1 MFDLE
6 KAIREWKKD
15 FHKYPVFED
24 GIIADIELHL
34 RDEFESQKKAGL
46 DSEEAFRAAVTQ
58 VGTPETLSSEY
69 NKNRQVKLNRRS
81 PLRVSRFMPALIWNY
96 IKTALRKI
104 RRHKAYSFSNIIGL
118 AIGMACCI
126 LIFFYVSNELSYD
139 RYHNDSD
146 RIYRVAQKIT
156 RGSVERDFA
165 RVAAPLI
172 PAIRENFPEVEHAVR
187 FQTFAWMQNLIK
199 HNDKK
204 FYEDR
209 VMIAENDIFNVLS
222 IPFIEGN
229 PETALT
235 RPKTVVISEHMAQ
248 KYFDVEDPL
257 GKTLEMYGD
266 NFEVTGIV
274 ANPPENTHIPYGFI
288 VSILGWEK
296 VWNFDNWG
304 WTGFYA
310 YVKLK
315 SHVNPRAFEDKIRH
329 IADKYISE
337 ELEESGVTVSF
348 YLQPIQSI
356 HLHSNLTTEIE
367 APGNP
372 VYIYIF
378 SVIGFLIL
386 FVSCVNFINLSTAR
400 SATRAKEVG
409 IRKVV
414 GAHRSQLAF
423 QFLGETILMC
433 GAALCIALV
442 FVTQILPFF
451 NNLSGKHF
459 ELEVLLKPVNIAV
472 YLGLAAIV
480 GIASGTYPAFL
491 LSLFKP
497 VRTLKGSFD
506 PETKNVSL
514 RKILVVSQF
523 SITIFLIIATFIV
536 FRQVSFMKNQY
547 LGFEKEQKLIIP
559 ATFHNNQ
566 ESIKAEFLRH
576 PSIKGAA
583 AIWSAPGRQTNLLE
597 ARLTG
602 EVKENAQSMDFLYV
616 DQDFIPE
623 YKIKMAAGRNFQK
636 EITTDTYDSFI
647 INETASQAFGF
658 KSAEEALGKQIY
670 EGGSGNVAPII
681 GVTTDFH
688 FKGLQTRVE
697 PLVMQLRPDMFR
709 YLSLTLNTDNF
720 KDTLSFIEKRW
731 DELQLGDVFSYFF
744 LDEDFNRQ
752 YSSEEKIGQMFGAFT
767 LIAIFISCLG
777 LAGLVSFS
785 AEQRTKE
792 IGIRKVLGASVPNIL
807 VLLSKEFM
815 ILVLLSNL
823 IAWPIAYFSMQK
835 WLQNFAYQTHLGL
848 GIFFSSGMLA
858 LGISLITVSYQSIKT
873 ATANPADSLQYE

>member
-6 KAIREWKKD
+6 KAIREWKK
-15 FHKYPVFED
+15 
-24 GIIADIELHL
+24 GA
-34 RDEFESQKKAGL
+34 
-46 DSEEAFRAAVTQ
+46 
-58 VGTPETLSSEY
+58 
-69 NKNRQVKLNRRS
+69 
-81 PLRVSRFMPALIWNY
+81 RFMPALVWNY
-96 IKTALRKI
+96 FKTSLRKI
-104 RRHKAYSFSNIIGL
+104 RRHKVYSFSNILGL
-118 AIGMACCI
+118 AIGMACCL
-126 LIFFYVSNELSYD
+126 LIFLYVSQELSYD
-139 RYHNDSD
+139 RYHSDAD

-172 PAIRENFPEVEHAVR
+172 PAVRENFPEVEHAVR
-187 FQTFAWMQNLIK
+187 FQTFEWMQNLIK
-199 HNDKK
+199 HDEKK
-204 FYEDR
+204 FYEER
-209 VMIAENDIFNVLS
+209 VMIAENEIFNVLS
-222 IPFIEGN
+222 IPFLKGN

-235 RPKTVVISEHMAQ
+235 RPHTVVISEYMAE
-248 KYFDVEDPL
+248 KYFGDEDPL
-257 GKTLEMYGD
+257 GKTLEMHGKNY
-266 NFEVTGIV
+266 EVTGIV
-274 ANPPENTHIPYGFI
+274 ADPPENTHIPYGFI
-288 VSILGWEK
+288 VSILGWER

-315 SHVNPRAFEDKIRH
+315 SRVDPRAFEDKIRH
-329 IADKYISE
+329 IADKYILE
-337 ELEESGVTVSF
+337 EMEESGVIVSF

-356 HLHSNLTTEIE
+356 HLHSNLATEIE

-372 VYIYIF
+372 VYLYIF

-409 IRKVV
+409 IRKVI
-414 GAHRSQLAF
+414 GAHRLQLAS
-423 QFLGETILMC
+423 QFLGETLLMC
-433 GAALCIALV
+433 GVALCAALV
-442 FVTQILPFF
+442 FVTQVLPFF

-459 ELEVLLKPVNIAV
+459 GLEMLLKPVNMAV
-472 YLGLAAIV
+472 YLGLAVIV
-480 GIASGTYPAFL
+480 GFASGIYPAFL

-497 VRTLKGSFD
+497 ARTLKGSFD

-536 FRQVSFMKNQY
+536 FRQISFMKNQY
-547 LGFEKEQKLIIP
+547 LGFDKEQKLIIP
-559 ATFHNNQ
+559 AAFHNNH

-576 PSIKGAA
+576 PSISGAT
-583 AIWSAPGRQTNLLE
+583 AIWNAPGRQTNLLE
-597 ARLTG
+597 SRLM
-602 EVKENAQSMDFLYV
+602 EEADEKAQSMDFLYV
-616 DQDFIPE
+616 DPDFIPE
-623 YKIKMAAGRNFQK
+623 YKIEMAAGRTFQK
-636 EITTDTYDSFI
+636 EVTTDTYDSFV

-658 KSAEEALGKQIY
+658 ESSEEALGKQIY

-681 GVTTDFH
+681 GVTRDFH

-697 PLVMQLRPDMFR
+697 PLIMQLRPDMFR
-709 YLSLTLNTDNF
+709 YLSLTVKTDNLR
-720 KDTLSFIEKRW
+720 DTLAFIEKRW
-731 DELQLGDVFSYFF
+731 SELQLGEVFSYVF
-744 LDEDFNRQ
+744 LDEDFNRL
-752 YSSEEKIGQMFGAFT
+752 YGSEEKLGHMFGAFT
-767 LIAIFISCLG
+767 LIAIFISGLG

-823 IAWPIAYFSMQK
+823 IAWPIAYFSLQK

-848 GIFFSSGMLA
+848 EIFLFSGMLI

-873 ATANPADSLQYE
+873 AMANPADSLHYE